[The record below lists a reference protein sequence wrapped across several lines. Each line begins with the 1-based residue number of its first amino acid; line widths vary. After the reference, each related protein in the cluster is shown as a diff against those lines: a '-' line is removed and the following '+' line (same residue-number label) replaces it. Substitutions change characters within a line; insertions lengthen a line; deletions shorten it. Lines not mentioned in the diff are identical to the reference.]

1 MIPLD
6 TDILITHGPA
16 YGRGDFVPG
25 SRGGYVGCKDLLDTI
40 ANKVKPKIHIVGHI
54 HCGYGES
61 FAGNT
66 HFINAAT
73 LNEQYIVTNLPIK
86 FEL

>member
-1 MIPLD
+1 MIPSD

-16 YGRGDFVPG
+16 YGRGDFV
-25 SRGGYVGCKDLLDTI
+25 GGEHVGCKDLLDTI
-40 ANKVKPKIHIVGHI
+40 VTKINPKVHIAGHI

-73 LNEQYIVTNLPIK
+73 LNESYMVTNKPII
-86 FEL
+86 FEI